1 MKTAKGTH
9 RFWAGLLAVSLA
21 LIMGAGVPAISAFAA
36 QLSTEAQT
44 EAEGQTERKIAMKSS
59 IETPAT
65 PAGLSGSVTESPTAT
80 NDTIK
85 NAQGLSL
92 STAEEV
98 EAQTGT
104 AAEVTRS
111 SGMSVTGWIVA
122 LSVSF
127 TVSGLILLGAAA
139 ALVYFFRRNW
149 NRWGGNDDE

>member
-21 LIMGAGVPAISAFAA
+21 LVMGAGVPAISTFAA
-36 QLSTEAQT
+36 QLSAEAQT

-65 PAGLSGSVTESPTAT
+65 PAGLSDSVTESPTAT

-92 STAEEV
+92 STAEEA
-98 EAQTGT
+98 EAQTE
-104 AAEVTRS
+104 AAEVTGS

-122 LSVSF
+122 LTVSF

-149 NRWGGNDDE
+149 NRWGGRDDE